1 MRFEM
6 LADLVCSD
14 DIKDPKVVDEAFE
27 GTEEL
32 LQKGVPKGE
41 EGAKIASYSVLGNKI
56 TVELISGRYA
66 RCHDAILRINKHLS
80 SILGRGLKIGI
91 RTIEVKSYEI
101 WYDLEEEPLEGL
113 SLPFVEKLDI
123 EGKKAHLVLKDI
135 NQEALERNYVD
146 RLLKRLDEKVKQQ
159 HVSGKVGFVNTVETS
174 KPRLKKYKMKEDPT
188 EVLIKRNWVR
198 RAGSGVWT
206 VLPPY
211 AALWRAIESLVFDVI
226 AKPLGFQELLLPK
239 IISLDIQKRK
249 GQLGGIPN
257 EIWWVCPPKTR
268 DPKEWEEYTDYVK
281 ITGEKNPNMLMAN
294 LGNPEFSLAYAQCEP
309 FYDLW
314 RGKVI
319 DREKLPLKF
328 IDNYG
333 PTWRYESG
341 GLKGLERLNEFKR
354 MELAWI
360 GSPEDAI
367 KIRDKVRDLSV
378 KIIDEI
384 FDLEWKVDATTAIY
398 MEHGGGI
405 MEGEDREYI
414 RTYDLTILLPFETMS
429 RPEKE
434 LEIASFH
441 VHEDFY
447 AKNFSWK
454 ERKNRTLWSGCT
466 GISPTRWAYVFLLR
480 HGFDYDSWPK
490 EIKRY
495 IGDELPTLPDGL
507 FV

>member
-6 LADLVCSD
+6 LADIVCSG
-14 DIKDPKVVDEAFE
+14 DIKKTEIVDKAFE
-27 GTEEL
+27 GIDEL
-32 LQKGVPKGE
+32 LQRGVPDGE
-41 EGAKIASYSVLGNKI
+41 EGAKLASYSVVGNRI
-56 TVELISGRYA
+56 AVELVSGRYV
-66 RCHDAILRINKHLS
+66 RCHEAVLRINKYLS
-80 SILGRGLKIGI
+80 PILGRALKIGI
-91 RTIEVKSYEI
+91 RTIEVKSYEV
-101 WYDLEEEPLEGL
+101 WYELEEEPQEKIT
-113 SLPFVEKLDI
+113 LPFVESLEID
-123 EGKKAHLVLKDI
+123 GKNVHLVLKDLD
-135 NQEALERNYVD
+135 QEALEKNYVD
-146 RLLKRLDEKVKQQ
+146 RLLKRLDEKIKQQ
-159 HVSGKVGFVNTVETS
+159 QMSGKAGFVNTVETS
-174 KPRLKKYKMKEDPT
+174 ELRLDKYKLKEDPT
-188 EVLIKRNWVR
+188 ETLVKRDWVR
-198 RAGSGVWT
+198 HAGSGVWT
-206 VLPPY
+206 ILPAY
-211 AALWRAIESLVFDVI
+211 TALWRAIEKLVFDVI
-226 AKPLGFQELLLPK
+226 AEPLGFQEILLPK

-268 DPKEWEEYTDYVK
+268 DPREWEEFTDLVK
-281 ITGEKNPNMLMAN
+281 ITGEKHSAKLMAN
-294 LGNPEFSLAYAQCEP
+294 LGDPEYSLAYAQCEP

-354 MELAWI
+354 MELVWI

-367 KIRDKVRDLSV
+367 EIRDKVRDLSV

-384 FDLEWKVDATTAIY
+384 FDLEWRVDATTAIY
-398 MEHGGGI
+398 LEHGGSA
-405 MEGEDREYI
+405 MADEDREYV
-414 RTYDLTILLPFETMS
+414 RTYDLTIPLPFETAS

-490 EIKRY
+490 EIRRY
-495 IGDELPTLPDGL
+495 IGESLPMLPEDL